1 MTSKF
6 WYLTGLSLK
15 KKIKTKWFFIANIL
29 LAILIIGLINID
41 SIIQFFGGD
50 FDQKTEIVLLNETNY
65 STIDQTFENY
75 IQEYK
80 QLLTTEYEASI
91 EVYSGNQQNL
101 EKELVDTDKIGIVFS
116 NNEDNYLEAKVI
128 SDQKIDTMVYQLLV
142 QVLSATKTE
151 VAMSL
156 TDIDLE
162 ELEKI
167 NTPVTIDRIIL
178 DDASQNEDENMSLIM
193 GTVFPTVI
201 LPFFMLVLFLIQMI
215 GTEINEE
222 KSTRSMEIIISN
234 VSPKVHFFSKVLA
247 SNVFVITQ
255 GILLILYAGI
265 GLFLRNLLAT
275 GTNITGSITTEFSE
289 IWQTLVETGF
299 VDQLVYVIPITLIL
313 MILSFIAYS
322 LVAGIL
328 ASMTVN
334 MEDFQQIQTPIIMIS
349 LVGYYLAIM
358 AGMFEGSIFI
368 RILSYIP
375 FLSCL
380 LSPALLVIGQINIFD
395 SLISIAV
402 LIVFLYFT
410 IKYGLRIYKVG
421 ILNYSTD
428 KMWHRLFKAAR
439 NKDV

>member
-15 KKIKTKWFFIANIL
+15 KKIKSKWFFIANIL
-29 LAILIIGLINID
+29 LAVLIIGLINID

-50 FDQKTEIVLLNETNY
+50 FDQKTEIVLLNQTDY
-65 STIDQTFENY
+65 SDIQKTFENY
-75 IQEYK
+75 IEEYN
-80 QLLTTEYEASI
+80 QLLTTESETSI
-91 EVYSGNQQNL
+91 ETFSGNQQDL
-101 EKELVDTDKIGIVFS
+101 EKELAKSDKIGIIFTDD
-116 NNEDNYLEAKVI
+116 EDNYLQAKVI
-128 SDQKIDTMVYQLLV
+128 SDQKIDTMIYQLLV
-142 QVLSATKTE
+142 QALSSTKTE

-156 TDIDLE
+156 TNIDLE

-167 NTPVTIDRIIL
+167 NTPITIDRIIL
-178 DDASQNEDENMSLIM
+178 DDAAQNEDENMSLIM

-201 LPFFMLVLFLIQMI
+201 LPFFMLVLFLVQMI

-255 GILLILYAGI
+255 GVLLILYAGI
-265 GLFLRNLLAT
+265 GLFLRNMLV
-275 GTNITGSITTEFSE
+275 TGSSLTSGITTEISGV
-289 IWQTLVETGF
+289 WQTLVETGF
-299 VDQLVYVIPITLIL
+299 VDKLVYIIPITLIL

-368 RILSYIP
+368 RILSYVP

-380 LSPALLVIGQINIFD
+380 LSPALLVIGQISIVD
-395 SLISIAV
+395 CLISIAV

-410 IKYGLRIYKVG
+410 IKYGLKIYKVG

-428 KMWHRLFKAAR
+428 KMWHRLFKAAKS
-439 NKDV
+439 KDV

>member
-15 KKIKTKWFFIANIL
+15 KKIKSKWFFIANIL
-29 LAILIIGLINID
+29 LAVLIIGLINID

-50 FDQKTEIVLLNETNY
+50 FDQKTEIVLLNQTDY
-65 STIDQTFENY
+65 SDIQKTFENY
-75 IQEYK
+75 IEEYN
-80 QLLTTEYEASI
+80 QLLTTESETSI
-91 EVYSGNQQNL
+91 ETFSGNQQDL
-101 EKELVDTDKIGIVFS
+101 EKELAKSDKIGIIFTDDK
-116 NNEDNYLEAKVI
+116 DNYLQAKVI
-128 SDQKIDTMVYQLLV
+128 SDQKIDTMIYQLLV
-142 QVLSATKTE
+142 QALSSTKTE

-156 TDIDLE
+156 TNIDLE

-167 NTPVTIDRIIL
+167 NTPITIDRIIL
-178 DDASQNEDENMSLIM
+178 DDAAQNEDENMSLIM

-201 LPFFMLVLFLIQMI
+201 LPFFMLVLFLVQMI

-255 GILLILYAGI
+255 GVLLILYAGI
-265 GLFLRNLLAT
+265 GLFLRNMLV
-275 GTNITGSITTEFSE
+275 TGSSLTSGITTEISGV
-289 IWQTLVETGF
+289 WQTLVETGF
-299 VDQLVYVIPITLIL
+299 VDKLVYIIPITLIL

-368 RILSYIP
+368 RILSYVP

-380 LSPALLVIGQINIFD
+380 LSPALLVIGQISIVD
-395 SLISIAV
+395 CLISIAV

-410 IKYGLRIYKVG
+410 IKYGLKIYKVG

-428 KMWHRLFKAAR
+428 KMWHRLFKAAKS
-439 NKDV
+439 KDV

>member
-15 KKIKTKWFFIANIL
+15 KKIKSKWFFIANIL
-29 LAILIIGLINID
+29 LAVLIIGLINID

-50 FDQKTEIVLLNETNY
+50 FDQKTEIVLLNQTDY
-65 STIDQTFENY
+65 SDIQKTFENY
-75 IQEYK
+75 IEEYN
-80 QLLTTEYEASI
+80 QLLTTESETSI
-91 EVYSGNQQNL
+91 ETFSGNQQDL
-101 EKELVDTDKIGIVFS
+101 EKELAKSDKIGIIFTDDK
-116 NNEDNYLEAKVI
+116 DNYLQAKVI
-128 SDQKIDTMVYQLLV
+128 SDQKIDTMIYQLLV
-142 QVLSATKTE
+142 QALSSTKTE

-167 NTPVTIDRIIL
+167 NTPITINRIIL
-178 DDASQNEDENMSLIM
+178 DDAAQNEDENMSLIM

-201 LPFFMLVLFLIQMI
+201 LPFFMLVLFLVQMI

-255 GILLILYAGI
+255 GVLLILYAGI
-265 GLFLRNLLAT
+265 GLFLRNMLV
-275 GTNITGSITTEFSE
+275 TGSSLTSGITTEISGV
-289 IWQTLVETGF
+289 WQTLVETGF
-299 VDQLVYVIPITLIL
+299 VDKLVYIIPITLIL

-368 RILSYIP
+368 RILSYVP

-380 LSPALLVIGQINIFD
+380 LSPALLVIGQISIVD
-395 SLISIAV
+395 CLISIAV

-410 IKYGLRIYKVG
+410 IKYGLKIYKVG

-428 KMWHRLFKAAR
+428 KMWHRLFKAAKS
-439 NKDV
+439 KDV